1 MGVMVMVFN
10 ATFSNIS
17 VKSWLSVL
25 LVEETALHYKLYY
38 QNNRIICMCI
48 IKLNVCSTSGIK
60 REYNIFISVHIYILH
75 SVVIFDIYNHTV

>member
-1 MGVMVMVFN
+1 MGVMAMVFN
-10 ATFSNIS
+10 AIFSNIS

-48 IKLNVCSTSGIK
+48 IKLNFCSATGIK
-60 REYNIFISVHIYILH
+60 IYYNIFISVHIYVLH
-75 SVVIFDIYNHTV
+75 SVVIFDMYNHTV